1 MNASAFNGGNKVKN
15 AAVTSVATEDL
26 VARAREMVLALR
38 IRAVQAEEDCRVP
51 DETIAAFRD
60 AGFFRILQPLH
71 WGGYQMDPE
80 TFYAVQMALAEGC
93 MSSAWV
99 YGVLAVHN
107 WQLALFDPQA
117 QADVWEGAPDTLIA
131 SSYMPKAQVTP
142 VSGGYRISGRWGF
155 SSGVDHCDWVFLGGL
170 VPAADGKGPP
180 DYRTFLVPRADFTVL
195 PIWDTIGL
203 RGTGSHDVVVED
215 VFVPAY
221 RTHRSKDG
229 FATTSPGLRLN
240 DAPLYRLPFGQIF
253 VRAVSSS
260 AIGALEGALDAFRD
274 YASKRV
280 SSNDFSRT
288 ADDPSAQFVIAETAA
303 AIDEMKQILF
313 RNFRELMAQAREDRP
328 FDLEQRLL
336 FRFQSAQILD
346 RCASLISRLFY
357 ACGAQ
362 GVYRGSPLARAF
374 LDIHT
379 GRTHV
384 ANNPDKV
391 GRNFGGVLL
400 GNANS
405 DTFI

>member
-1 MNASAFNGGNKVKN
+1 MKTAT
-15 AAVTSVATEDL
+15 AVSIDTADL
-26 VARAREMVLALR
+26 VARARALVPALR
-38 IRAVQAEEDCRVP
+38 ARAAQAEQECRVP
-51 DETIAAFRD
+51 AETIRDFQD
-60 AGFFRILQPLH
+60 AGLFRILQPKC
-71 WGGYQMDPE
+71 WGGYELDPE
-80 TFYAVQMALAEGC
+80 TFYAVQMVLAEGC

-99 YGVLAVHN
+99 YGVVAVHN

-117 QADVWEGAPDTLIA
+117 QADVWADNPATLIS

-142 VSGGYRISGRWGF
+142 VDGGYRISGRWGF

-195 PIWDTIGL
+195 PVWDTLGL
-203 RGTGSHDVVVED
+203 RGTGSHDVTVTD
-215 VFVPAY
+215 AFVPAY
-221 RTHRSKDG
+221 RSHRSKDG
-229 FATTSPGLRLN
+229 FAATSPGLKLN
-240 DAPLYRLPFGQIF
+240 DAPLYTLPFGQIF

-260 AIGALEGALDAFRD
+260 AIGALQGALTDFRS
-274 YASKRV
+274 YAMQKV

-288 ADDPSAQFVIAETAA
+288 SDDPAAQLIAAETAA
-303 AIDEMKQILF
+303 AIDEMKMTLF
-313 RNFRELMAQAREDRP
+313 RNFGVLMDQAKAGQP
-328 FDLEQRLL
+328 FDLDQRLL
-336 FRFQSAQILD
+336 FRFQSGQIAD
-346 RCASLISRLFY
+346 RCAQLISRLFY

-362 GVYRGSPLARAF
+362 GVSRASPIARAF
-374 LDIHT
+374 VDIHT

-400 GNANS
+400 GNPNS